1 MKDNCLFCRIASGD
15 LPGEI
20 IYEDDEV
27 VAFNDANPQAPTH
40 FLVIPREHISTL
52 NDLGGGHAEV
62 IGRLFLV
69 AGKIAR
75 DKGVAEP
82 GYRTV
87 INCNRHAGQSV
98 FHIHLHVLAGRRMG
112 WPPG

>member
-1 MKDNCLFCRIASGD
+1 MQDNCLFCRIASGD

-20 IYEDDEV
+20 IYEDDKV

-40 FLVIPREHISTL
+40 FLVIPRDHISTL
-52 NDLGGGHAEV
+52 NDLDGGHADV
-62 IGRLFLV
+62 IGRLFLA
-69 AGKIAR
+69 AGKIAK
-75 DKGVAEP
+75 DKGFAKP

-87 INCNRHAGQSV
+87 MNCNRLAGQSV
-98 FHIHLHVLAGRRMG
+98 FHIHLHVLAGRRMD